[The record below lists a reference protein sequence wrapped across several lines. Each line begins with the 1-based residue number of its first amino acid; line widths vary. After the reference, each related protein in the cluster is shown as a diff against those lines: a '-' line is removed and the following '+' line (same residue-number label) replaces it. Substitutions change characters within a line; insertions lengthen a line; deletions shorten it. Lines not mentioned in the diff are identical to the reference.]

1 MTNVR
6 RFAADC
12 LMRAHNIEY
21 ITEIPELESLSVGI
35 FELRDFEFLRQITP
49 TLRTLYLGATRS
61 RSPTL
66 APLDRF
72 RSLRTLYIE
81 GHEKEIDVLRG
92 LRQLEDVTLRSIT
105 TPDLS
110 YLAPLTNLWSLDIK
124 LGGIRSFAGVEGKA
138 SIKYLELWQIR
149 ELHNV
154 GIVSNLPGLQNL
166 FLQSLPHIQSF
177 PSVTHATALRRVIVQ
192 NLKGLRSLA
201 ALERAPVLEEFAL
214 IEGKNQTPEQLL
226 PVLRNPTTRT
236 VVAGFGSN
244 RKNLSFA
251 RLREHHQKQ
260 ELKFPWRKFDY
271 S

>member
-12 LMRAHNIEY
+12 LMRAHNIEC

-138 SIKYLELWQIR
+138 SIKY
-149 ELHNV
+149 N
-154 GIVSNLPGLQNL
+154 S
-166 FLQSLPHIQSF
+166 
-177 PSVTHATALRRVIVQ
+177 RV
-192 NLKGLRSLA
+192 A
-201 ALERAPVLEEFAL
+201 
-214 IEGKNQTPEQLL
+214 
-226 PVLRNPTTRT
+226 
-236 VVAGFGSN
+236 
-244 RKNLSFA
+244 
-251 RLREHHQKQ
+251 
-260 ELKFPWRKFDY
+260 
-271 S
+271 